1 MARSSSLVLL
11 VSAAIAAAG
20 IPITGAI
27 ADAIDITN
35 PSFESPTV
43 AAGYNSSLPTGWYN
57 LNDAGTY
64 GNLGGSPPVG
74 GPVPPDGTQAAYVE
88 TTYGVAGSVAS
99 IFQRLGAAP
108 VANAEYTLSVDVGR
122 YGQQENYTNVQ
133 NLRGFGFQI
142 GYTTATGPTLD
153 AFASAT
159 WFATYTG
166 NGGASDGSGGGVENG
181 TFKSFSVSGDAP
193 GTIPAGDVLIIDF
206 FAEAGTSGNADA
218 DGSLALFDDVK
229 LTSNVPEP
237 STWAMMV
244 LGFAG
249 LAFAGYRRTRRGA
262 AVTG

>member
-1 MARSSSLVLL
+1 MARSSSFALL
-11 VSAAIAAAG
+11 VSATIAAAG

-27 ADAIDITN
+27 ADSIDITN

-43 AAGYNSSLPTGWYN
+43 AAGYNSALPTGWYN

-74 GPVPPDGTQAAYVE
+74 GPVPPDGTQAAYVA
-88 TTYGVAGSVAS
+88 TTYGVEGSVAS

-122 YGQQENYTNVQ
+122 YGQPENYTNVQ

-142 GYTTATGPTLD
+142 GYTTDTGPTLD

-166 NGGASDGSGGGVENG
+166 NGGVENG

-193 GTIPAGDVLIIDF
+193 GSIPAGDVLIIDF

-229 LTSNVPEP
+229 LTTDVPEP
-237 STWAMMV
+237 STWVMML
-244 LGFAG
+244 LGFVG
-249 LAFAGYRRTRRGA
+249 LGFAGYRRTRRGA
-262 AVTG
+262 VTG